1 MTDSIFFVLPLFH
14 IETRYDPHMINPSSK
29 VFIFYF
35 EIFEMILSHG
45 VSPNIIGRFSY
56 RLAHHLAACRVVW
69 KEPIMT
75 GTDRI
80 KFAIIWLKYKV
91 DLNVID
97 DLLQSTPLSWV
108 VRWG

>member
-1 MTDSIFFVLPLFH
+1 MGQGCEGDPNIVGMRLRHLDWADEDKRGFNLLEQPL
-14 IETRYDPHMINPSSK
+14 RQWRLGPHRKYWDFDRK
-29 VFIFYF
+29 VDF

-45 VSPNIIGRFSY
+45 ASPNIIGCFSY

-80 KFAIIWLKYKV
+80 KFVL
-91 DLNVID
+91 
-97 DLLQSTPLSWV
+97 
-108 VRWG
+108 